1 LKTRRIVHASA
12 FPAQSLSTASLA
24 LMLAFT
30 LAPLSSCQR
39 QSRRDGALADYLK
52 AKSHYA
58 AGELEHAAAL
68 LESSRRKDPNLH
80 QAGFMLGKTL
90 FFQQSY
96 AEAET
101 TFTRLLKENP
111 DHHESAI
118 WLVRSQM
125 QRGAYDEA
133 REQLE
138 MLLSY
143 DAGDPRLAYL
153 MAQICLAE
161 DSVEDA
167 IAFLQRAAV
176 FGEEL
181 AKVHLELGRIYYR
194 FQMDERALAELRLCL
209 SLLPDGNPVRAPVVR
224 LVETIEARREGP
236 DTDTQLGETQ

>member
-1 LKTRRIVHASA
+1 VRASA
-12 FPAQSLSTASLA
+12 CPALSLSPVPLSLLLA
-24 LMLAFT
+24 LT
-30 LAPLSSCQR
+30 LAALCGCHSEQR
-39 QSRRDGALADYLK
+39 REEALGDYLK
-52 AKSHYA
+52 AKRHYA

-68 LESSRRKDPNLH
+68 LESSRRKDPDLH
-80 QAGFMLGKTL
+80 QAGFMLGKTQ

-96 AEAET
+96 ADAET
-101 TFTRLLKENP
+101 TFSRLLEKNP
-111 DHHESAI
+111 DYHESAI

-194 FQMDERALAELRLCL
+194 FQMDETALAELRLCL
-209 SLLPDGNPVRAPVVR
+209 SLLPEGSPVRAPVAR
-224 LVETIEARREGP
+224 LVETIEARGNGL
-236 DTDTQLGETQ
+236 DMDTQLGEPQ